1 MIGFLFAAAAVV
13 ALVLGLLLRPLF
25 GGKSAAAQASHRQL
39 NAAIYRDQLAKLKL
53 DRAENMIGEED
64 YLQAQAEL
72 QLRVLQ
78 DTGEAESVATLR
90 APKRTML
97 GIAIALPLAAA
108 GFYLLLGNPGAIDPP
123 AAAHPAAEQ
132 DFERM
137 VSGLAQKLEKDP
149 DNLKGWAMLARSYK
163 ALERPLEAEKA
174 YDRAGAYLDGDAQ
187 LLAEYADLAATNA
200 GGKFAGKPMQL
211 IEKALKVDPNNT
223 MALWLAGTAAFK
235 LQDYDQAIG
244 VWSRLLQQL
253 PPDSDDA
260 RTLQGA
266 VNEARA
272 KGGKAAPAG
281 SGKTGKS
288 GAAGAPT
295 GNASVSGKVELDPA
309 LAAKAAPGD
318 VVMII
323 ARAPG
328 MRIPVA
334 VMRAHVSSLPLD
346 FKLDD
351 SLSMTPEA
359 RISAAGTVEV
369 EARISKSGMAQPEA
383 GDLLSPVQTAKV
395 GARDLRLRVDRVR
408 P

>member
-25 GGKSAAAQASHRQL
+25 GRKIAVGQASHRQL

-53 DRAENMIGEED
+53 DRAENLIGEED
-64 YLQAQAEL
+64 YQQAQAEL
-72 QLRVLQ
+72 QLRALQ
-78 DTGEAESVATLR
+78 DTGEAETAAILR
-90 APKRTML
+90 APKKTML
-97 GIAIALPLAAA
+97 AIDIALPLAAA
-108 GFYLLLGNPGAIDPP
+108 GLYLLLGNPGAIDPP
-123 AAAHPAAEQ
+123 AATHAAAEQ

-200 GGKFAGKPMQL
+200 GGKFAGKPIQL
-211 IEKALKVDPNNT
+211 IEKALKADPNNA

-235 LQDYDQAIG
+235 LQDYDRAIG
-244 VWSRLLQQL
+244 IWGRLLQQL

-266 VNEARA
+266 LNDARA
-272 KGGKAAPAG
+272 KGGKAAAATSAANAG
-281 SGKTGKS
+281 VGGR
-288 GAAGAPT
+288 
-295 GNASVSGKVELDPA
+295 VELDPA
-309 LAAKAAPGD
+309 LAARVAPGD

-334 VMRAHVSSLPLD
+334 VLRAHASSLPLD

-351 SLSMTPEA
+351 SSAMTPEA
-359 RISAAGTVEV
+359 RISAIATVEV

-383 GDLLSPVQTAKV
+383 GDLLSAVQTAKV
-395 GARDLRLRVDRVR
+395 GAHDLRLRVDRVR